1 MGRALPF
8 VLAIAVTIY
17 ALVDCAQTE
26 PTAVRGLRK
35 PAWIV
40 VIVALNAAG
49 ALAWLVAGRPRRRP
63 GRPTPAP
70 RQPLAPDDDPE
81 FLRRLREGHAP
92 PSDDGDGDSGNGNR
106 ATR

>member
-8 VLAIAVTIY
+8 VVAIALTIY

-35 PAWIV
+35 PAWMV
-40 VIVALNAAG
+40 VIVLLNVVG

-63 GRPTPAP
+63 GGFGRSMPPP
-70 RQPLAPDDDPE
+70 RRPLAPDDDPD
-81 FLRRLREGHAP
+81 FLRRLREREAP
-92 PSDDGDGDSGNGNR
+92 PSDS
-106 ATR
+106 